1 MVISGGL
8 TQNLQTMS
16 ALTIESQDLNEDFS
30 LVLGGPLFQILRRA
44 YLSGSALEL
53 ARRRV
58 LVITTVSWL
67 PLLLLSAWEGRAWGH
82 NVGLSFIYDI
92 DAHARF
98 LIALPLL
105 IGAEL
110 VVHQRMRNV
119 VRQFLER
126 GLVPTNALHEFD
138 RAVSSAKRLR
148 NSMLAELLLI
158 AFVYGVGVLLVW
170 RRYAALDVSSW
181 YGVTSNGRLHPSLAG
196 WWLGLVSLPFFQ
208 FLFFRWYYRLFIWA
222 RFLWQVSRIH
232 LDLFPTHPDRVAGL
246 GFLSGVSRAFMPLL
260 LAQGALLAGMMAD
273 RIFFAGASV
282 TQFKIDIVG
291 VMAFAVFAVLAP
303 LLVFSPQLDRA
314 KRTAKR
320 EYGLLAQRYVR
331 EFDNKWLHG
340 GAPVD
345 AQFMGSSDIQSLA
358 DLGNSYEVISETR
371 WIPFDAKTAMHLAVT
386 TLVPV
391 LPLTLTMIPLDQL
404 LDRLLKLIF

>member
-1 MVISGGL
+1 
-8 TQNLQTMS
+8 MS
-16 ALTIESQDLNEDFS
+16 ALTMESQEISEDFS

-44 YLSGSALEL
+44 YLTGSALEL
-53 ARRRV
+53 LRRRII
-58 LVITTVSWL
+58 VITTLSWL
-67 PLLLLSAWEGRAWGH
+67 PLLLLSAWEGRAWG
-82 NVGLSFIYDI
+82 NSVGLSFICDI

-98 LIALPLL
+98 LISLPLL

-126 GLVPTNALHEFD
+126 GLVPTNARLEFD

-148 NSMLAELLLI
+148 NSVVAESLLI
-158 AFVYGVGVLLVW
+158 VFVYGVGVLLVW

-222 RFLWQVSRIH
+222 RFLWQVSRIQ
-232 LDLFPTHPDRVAGL
+232 LDLFATHPDRVAGL
-246 GFLSGVSRAFMPLL
+246 GFLSGTSRAFMPLL

-273 RIFFAGASV
+273 RIFYTGASV

-291 VMAFAVFAVLAP
+291 VVAFAVLAVLAP
-303 LLVFSPQLDRA
+303 LLVFSPQLARA

-320 EYGLLAQRYVR
+320 EYGVLAQRYVR
-331 EFDNKWLHG
+331 EFDNKWLRG
-340 GAPVD
+340 GTPA
-345 AQFMGSSDIQSLA
+345 AEKFMGSSDIQSLA
-358 DLGNSYEVISETR
+358 DLGNSYQMISETR
-371 WIPFDAKTAMHLAVT
+371 WIPFDTRTVLQLAIT

-404 LDRLLKLIF
+404 LNRLLKLIF

>member
-1 MVISGGL
+1 
-8 TQNLQTMS
+8 MS

-30 LVLGGPLFQILRRA
+30 LVLGGPLFQLLRRA

-158 AFVYGVGVLLVW
+158 AFVYGIGVLLVW

-291 VMAFAVFAVLAP
+291 VVAFAVFAVLAP

-331 EFDNKWLHG
+331 EFDNKWLRG
-340 GAPVD
+340 GVPAD
-345 AQFMGSSDIQSLA
+345 EHLMGSGDIQSLA
-358 DLGNSYEVISETR
+358 DLGNSYQVISEMR
-371 WIPFDAKTAMHLAVT
+371 WIPFDARTVLHLAVT

-391 LPLTLTMIPLDQL
+391 LPLTLTIIPLDQL

>member
-1 MVISGGL
+1 
-8 TQNLQTMS
+8 MS

-291 VMAFAVFAVLAP
+291 VVAFAVFAVLAP

>member
-1 MVISGGL
+1 
-8 TQNLQTMS
+8 MS
-16 ALTIESQDLNEDFS
+16 ALTIESQELSEDFS

-67 PLLLLSAWEGRAWGH
+67 PLFLLSTWEGRAWGN

-126 GLVPTNALHEFD
+126 GLVPSDARLQFD

-148 NSMLAELLLI
+148 NSIVAEVLLI

-181 YGVTSNGRLHPSLAG
+181 AGVISNGRLHPSFAG
-196 WWLGLVSLPFFQ
+196 TT
-208 FLFFRWYYRLFIWA
+208 
-222 RFLWQVSRIH
+222 
-232 LDLFPTHPDRVAGL
+232 DC
-246 GFLSGVSRAFMPLL
+246 LSGRASSGRCPEFNSIFSRLI
-260 LAQGALLAGMMAD
+260 
-273 RIFFAGASV
+273 RI
-282 TQFKIDIVG
+282 
-291 VMAFAVFAVLAP
+291 
-303 LLVFSPQLDRA
+303 
-314 KRTAKR
+314 
-320 EYGLLAQRYVR
+320 E
-331 EFDNKWLHG
+331 
-340 GAPVD
+340 
-345 AQFMGSSDIQSLA
+345 
-358 DLGNSYEVISETR
+358 
-371 WIPFDAKTAMHLAVT
+371 
-386 TLVPV
+386 
-391 LPLTLTMIPLDQL
+391 
-404 LDRLLKLIF
+404 

>member
-291 VMAFAVFAVLAP
+291 VVAFAVFAVLAP

>member
-1 MVISGGL
+1 
-8 TQNLQTMS
+8 MS
-16 ALTIESQDLNEDFS
+16 ALTIESQETTEDFS

-44 YLSGSALEL
+44 SLSGSALEL
-53 ARRRV
+53 LRRRIF
-58 LVITTVSWL
+58 VITTLTWL
-67 PLLLLSAWEGRAWGH
+67 PLLVLSAWEGRAWGN

-98 LIALPLL
+98 LISLPLL

-110 VVHQRMRNV
+110 VVHKRMRNV
-119 VRQFLER
+119 ARQFLER
-126 GLVPTNALHEFD
+126 GLVPANARLEFD
-138 RAVSSAKRLR
+138 RAVTSAKRLR
-148 NSMLAELLLI
+148 NSVVAELLLI

-208 FLFFRWYYRLFIWA
+208 FLLFRWYYRLFIWA
-222 RFLWQVSRIH
+222 RFLWHVSQIR
-232 LDLFPTHPDRVAGL
+232 LDLFPTHPDRAAGL

-260 LAQGALLAGMMAD
+260 FAQGALLAGMIAD
-273 RIFFAGASV
+273 RIFYTGASL
-282 TQFKIDIVG
+282 TQFKLDIVG
-291 VMAFAVFAVLAP
+291 VVAFVVLAVLAP
-303 LLVFSPQLDRA
+303 LLVFSSQLERA
-314 KRTAKR
+314 KRTARR
-320 EYGLLAQRYVR
+320 EYGALAQRYVR
-331 EFDNKWLHG
+331 EFDIKWVRG
-340 GAPVD
+340 GAPPGE
-345 AQFMGSSDIQSLA
+345 QLIGSSDIQSLA
-358 DLGNSYEVISETR
+358 DLGNSYEVISGMR
-371 WIPFDAKTAMHLAVT
+371 WIPFDARTVLHLVVT